1 MQQNLVT
8 IIVPVYNVE
17 KYLKK
22 CIDSLVN
29 QTYKNLEII
38 LVNDGSTDNSPNICD
53 ESSKAD
59 KRVKVIHKENG
70 GLSDARNTGIAVAR
84 GDYITFLDSDDYA
97 ELLMIERAM
106 KVVKK
111 TNPDIVIWNY
121 YVDYADKT
129 EMIYK
134 SKVASGINGYYS
146 KENFQKISLSEKTIV
161 LLGYAWNKLYKAEI
175 INKKHHLFTK
185 GLSLVED
192 IVFNAPILE
201 DVDSIFFMNQ
211 PFVHYMQRPRETLG
225 AKFYDNFFEMKKLAL
240 VAIEELLIN
249 WGYSHDEVSEIIN
262 FSGFNALKE
271 TIRLL
276 TKSSNYDNK
285 QKIIYIHNL
294 LNDEATVKYL
304 DQVNSKNK
312 KDKFL
317 LLMMKKRLAGILL
330 IIYSR

>member
-1 MQQNLVT
+1 MQKSLIT

-38 LVNDGSTDNSPNICD
+38 LVNDGSTDDSPNICD
-53 ESSKAD
+53 ASSKTD
-59 KRVKVIHKENG
+59 KRIKVIHKENG
-70 GLSDARNTGIAVAR
+70 GLSDARNVGIAMGH
-84 GDYITFLDSDDYA
+84 GDYVMFLDSDDYV
-97 ELLMIERAM
+97 ELSMVDRVME
-106 KVVKK
+106 VVKK

-121 YVDYADKT
+121 YTDYADEFET
-129 EMIYK
+129 VYK

-146 KENFQKISLSEKTIV
+146 KENFHKIPLSEKTIG

-175 INKKHHLFTK
+175 INKNHHLFTK

-201 DVDSIFFMNQ
+201 EVNSVLFINQ

-225 AKFYDNFFEMKKLAL
+225 SRYYDNFFELKKLAL
-240 VAIEELLIN
+240 VAIEKLLVN
-249 WGYSHDEVSEIIN
+249 WGYSHGEISNIIN
-262 FSGFNALKE
+262 LSGFNALKE

-276 TKSSNYDNK
+276 TRSPNYNHK
-285 QKIIYIHNL
+285 QKVVYIHNL
-294 LNDEATVKYL
+294 LHDEVAVEYL
-304 DQVNSKNK
+304 AQVNPKNK
-312 KDKFL
+312 KDRFL
-317 LLMMKKRLAGILL
+317 LLIMKRRMARVLLA
-330 IIYSR
+330 IYNR